1 MIVRII
7 VTALV
12 LLLLQACSALP
23 QANHQQ
29 GAETDV
35 SSSAPDAR
43 QGEENRQES
52 VAGAPPDEEAFP
64 ESATPGR
71 EAQQLDDELLYRLM
85 LAEIAGQR
93 GEIDVSVQ
101 NYVAAAMLS
110 QDPRIA
116 ERATRIAVYA
126 RDDVSALAVSRLW
139 VDLEP
144 DNTEAHQVVA
154 ALLVR
159 NGETDE
165 ALFHLEQV
173 IAAGGG
179 QDAHQGYMLVTS
191 LLSKESDK
199 QAAMEVMSKLV
210 AERQDSPDAQ
220 FAYAQLAALMGELDE
235 AYGAIE
241 RAVVLRPAWSKARM
255 LRANIMVRQGR
266 NAEALQQLEAGVR
279 KYPGNVELRMFYAR
293 MLVDERRLADARD
306 QFSRLLENSPDNG
319 DAIYALGLLSLQLN
333 ELKEAEKYFMRLVK
347 TGQRV
352 NEASYYLGQIEESR
366 RNFDKALRWYGVVRS
381 GQYRV
386 DAQLRIAVVLARQ
399 GQVQQAR
406 QRLRN
411 IDTESAE
418 VQLRIYLAEGEILR
432 EAKRHQEAFEL
443 YSDALREMPD
453 NSQLLYARAL
463 AAEKLDRIDIAEQD
477 LQQILKG
484 DPDNAQALNAL
495 GYTLADRS
503 DRLEEA
509 LGYIERAHQLRPD
522 DPAVID
528 SLGWVHYRLGNYEKA
543 LQYLR
548 RAFELLNDPEIAAHL
563 GEVLWV
569 TGDHPGARKVWN
581 KGVRSAP
588 GDEILEDVIRRFT
601 K

>member
-1 MIVRII
+1 MRIL

-12 LLLLQACSALP
+12 LLLLQACTALP
-23 QANHQQ
+23 EASREQS
-29 GAETDV
+29 AET
-35 SSSAPDAR
+35 SATPPAPAER
-43 QGEENRQES
+43 QGTENRQEP
-52 VAGAPPDEEAFP
+52 VAEAPAAEPFP
-64 ESATPGR
+64 LEATPGQP
-71 EAQQLDDELLYRLM
+71 EAPQLSGELLYSL
-85 LAEIAGQR
+85 LIAEIAGQR
-93 GEIDVSVQ
+93 GEIDITVQ

-144 DNTEAHQVVA
+144 ESTEAHQVVA

-173 IAAGGG
+173 IAAGGDQG
-179 QDAHQGYMLVTS
+179 EHQGYMLVTS

-210 AERQDSPDAQ
+210 AERQESPDAQ
-220 FAYAQLAALMGELDE
+220 FAYAQLAALMGELDD
-235 AYGAIE
+235 AYNAIQ
-241 RAVVLRPAWSKARM
+241 RAVELRPEWSKAHM
-255 LRANIMVRQGR
+255 LRANILVRQGR
-266 NAEALQQLEAGVR
+266 NAEAMQRLDASVR
-279 KYPGNVELRMFYAR
+279 EYPKNTELRMFYAR
-293 MLVDERRLADARD
+293 MLVDERRLSEARE
-306 QFSRLLENSPDNG
+306 QFTLLLEASPDNG

-333 ELKEAEKYFMRLVK
+333 ELKDAEKRFMHLVK
-347 TGQRV
+347 SGQRV
-352 NEASYYLGQIEESR
+352 NEASYYLGQIEENR
-366 RNFDKALRWYGVVRS
+366 RNYDKALRWYGVVRS

-386 DAQLRIAVVLARQ
+386 DAQLRISVVLARQ
-399 GQVQQAR
+399 GQVEQAR
-406 QRLRN
+406 ERLRN

-418 VQLRIYLAEGEILR
+418 VQLRVYLAEGEILR

-443 YSDALREMPD
+443 YSDALRDMPD

-463 AAEKLDRIDIAEQD
+463 AAEKLDRLDIAEQD
-477 LQQILKG
+477 LRHILKS

-503 DRLEEA
+503 DRLQEA
-509 LGYIERAHQLRPD
+509 LGYIERAHNLRPN

-543 LQYLR
+543 LLHLR
-548 RAFELLNDPEIAAHL
+548 RAFELLKDPEIAAHL

-569 TGDHPGARKVWN
+569 TGDHPGAREVWD
-581 KGVRSAP
+581 KGAQSSP
-588 GDEILEDVIRRFT
+588 GDEILQDVIQRFT